1 MRQTCGADNG
11 VPVERGVVV
20 VDDGDASEAEAA
32 MEDSEMVSIG
42 EATQGM
48 ESTPLCRLSITR
60 RPQHHNLPRP
70 PQTPIPR
77 PPPDPHP
84 PRQILPNQSQT
95 PQKPHPHTPSPSSSS
110 TPLSPQSYGAY
121 SISLPFGTPPN
132 PSPSSSTPAAT
143 SSGSPAPTAT
153 SAATA
158 PKPPPPPPFIPK
170 LSHSS
175 KLVGCKNPKCLWIHP
190 DPNRLNN
197 CTSTHQL
204 CPPYLVLYGSASTGG
219 VLLSDTLNLSPPSK
233 SYPDFAVGCSLFSSG
248 SPAGIA
254 GFGRGPASLPSQLR
268 LAKFSY
274 CQVSHRF
281 DGASAKSSSLNLA
294 FSGGA
299 AKAPGTAY
307 TRFLSNPTAGKR
319 AFGVYYY
326 LGLRRISIGGVEV
339 KIAAKYLS
347 PQADGNGGVIVD
359 SGSTFTF
366 MEAAV
371 FEPVARE
378 IVKQVENRYR
388 RLRGVEERVG
398 LAPCFNV
405 SGEEVAFPKLVLH
418 FKGGADME
426 LPLPNY
432 VAFVGRGSDAVCMT
446 VLTDGGDG
454 GEGVSGPAVIL
465 GNHLMQNFYVE
476 YDLRNNRFGFRR
488 QLCL

>member
-1 MRQTCGADNG
+1 MASYSLSLLLLLLLWLSSSSTVLPSVASASL
-11 VPVERGVVV
+11 
-20 VDDGDASEAEAA
+20 DD
-32 MEDSEMVSIG
+32 
-42 EATQGM
+42 
-48 ESTPLCRLSITR
+48 
-60 RPQHHNLPRP
+60 HHTTISL
-70 PQTPIPR
+70 
-77 PPPDPHP
+77 DPHKP
-84 PRQILPNQSQT
+84 PSQDPLQT
-95 PQKPHPHTPSPSSSS
+95 LTHLAKSSLTRAKHLKNPIPHTPSSSSSSSS

-132 PSPSSSTPAAT
+132 PSPSDLVWFPCTHRYLCRHCPHTPT
-143 SSGSPAPTAT
+143 PSP
-153 SAATA
+153 S
-158 PKPPPPPPFIPK
+158 FIPK

-190 DPNRLNN
+190 DHNRLVN
-197 CTSTHQL
+197 CTATDQL

-268 LAKFSY
+268 LARFSY

-281 DGASAKSSSLNLA
+281 DGASTKSSSLNLA

-307 TRFLSNPTAGKR
+307 TRFLRNPTAPTDGKR

-366 MEAAV
+366 MEGAV

-432 VAFVGRGSDAVCMT
+432 IAFVGRGSDAVCMT

-454 GEGVSGPAVIL
+454 GEGVIGGPAVIL
-465 GNHLMQNFYVE
+465 GNHQMQNFYVE

-488 QLCL
+488 QLC